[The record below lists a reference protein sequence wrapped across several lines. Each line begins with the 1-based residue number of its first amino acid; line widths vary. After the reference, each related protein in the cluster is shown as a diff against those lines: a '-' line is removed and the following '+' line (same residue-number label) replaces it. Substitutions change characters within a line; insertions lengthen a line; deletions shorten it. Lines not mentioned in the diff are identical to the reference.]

1 MAGKIGSRMQ
11 LGDWTEIGQEI
22 MRSSICD
29 TSKDAYSTG
38 WKCWNDFA
46 GLQGVSP
53 FPMSQKPLYSQ
64 FVGFSPAELFTQA
77 FSAFCF
83 YKLKLAPSTICGYLT
98 GVAYNLK
105 ILGWDAT
112 FLVGPVT
119 NMTRAGLRRL
129 HVHANTQAKGT
140 LPYTLD
146 MVLRFKSWL
155 NVSRVSVREQGE
167 FAAQATAFTNLLRRS
182 EYIPTKADH
191 FLRSQDV
198 SFVTTDGRV
207 IASCDATAEQTSSI
221 VSVLIDVRSSKTDK
235 DKNGFKFVYSR
246 GTTNGTN
253 MIDICETLLSWAVL
267 AKCHINDPFFSARN
281 GAGVRIWTIE
291 AREFT
296 ATLRF
301 VAASFGFKDEQLRMF
316 KIHSLRYG
324 GASTLSAA
332 GMEDSA
338 IKIVGRWKS
347 LTFMQYIKAARS
359 VFERTQKALVDPTFL
374 SGENVRLLA

>member
-1 MAGKIGSRMQ
+1 
-11 LGDWTEIGQEI
+11 
-22 MRSSICD
+22 
-29 TSKDAYSTG
+29 
-38 WKCWNDFA
+38 
-46 GLQGVSP
+46 
-53 FPMSQKPLYSQ
+53 MSQKPLYSL

-207 IASCDATAEQTSSI
+207 IASSSATAEQTSSI

-246 GTTNGTN
+246 GATNGTN
-253 MIDICETLLSWAVL
+253 MIDTDNRACVV
-267 AKCHINDPFFSARN
+267 H
-281 GAGVRIWTIE
+281 GA
-291 AREFT
+291 
-296 ATLRF
+296 
-301 VAASFGFKDEQLRMF
+301 M
-316 KIHSLRYG
+316 
-324 GASTLSAA
+324 
-332 GMEDSA
+332 
-338 IKIVGRWKS
+338 
-347 LTFMQYIKAARS
+347 
-359 VFERTQKALVDPTFL
+359 
-374 SGENVRLLA
+374 